1 MLPLSPDLPLG
12 CRAADCA
19 HQHCIMAAAAHFV
32 QPPDTT
38 QAPCLNPPLWI
49 IKSNRVAYI
58 SSLNCSCPLKRRCSL
73 RELTGGRWRRWALT
87 HCWCWH
93 CPPGTASY
101 TARMPGGWGMRGCG
115 PCSALH
121 CTGNKF
127 QAGSYFRPAWC
138 RESSIRC
145 QPRAAAGGRRGRPLC
160 CAHAGPPTGALPPPR
175 APSCLLPGSPVVPSA
190 LNVGGGVLALASA
203 LLGLAW
209 LNWLGLFYH
218 DS

>member
-58 SSLNCSCPLKRRCSL
+58 CSLNCSCPLKRRCSL

-121 CTGNKF
+121 CTALATSFRRAAISGPLGAGNHRF
-127 QAGSYFRPAWC
+127 AASPAPPQVEGEEGRCAVRMLGPPLVLSLPSQLGEPACVLACLLACLCSRPA
-138 RESSIRC
+138 RAGQLHATHLVLYPHP
-145 QPRAAAGGRRGRPLC
+145 QPHL
-160 CAHAGPPTGALPPPR
+160 
-175 APSCLLPGSPVVPSA
+175 
-190 LNVGGGVLALASA
+190 
-203 LLGLAW
+203 
-209 LNWLGLFYH
+209 
-218 DS
+218 